1 MELEMKKK
9 MLELIFI
16 TLLVTIIL
24 GIDAS
29 AQITNNQTDNFED
42 GTVQGWSEGSTRTS
56 PNPPEN
62 IADGGPGGT
71 GDNYLQNVSSGGE
84 GAGSKLVMFNTVQWK
99 GDYISAGVT
108 DISMH
113 MINLGA
119 TNLEMRLA
127 FDGSSGGRF
136 SSTNAVSLSAGSGW
150 QTVVFP
156 IGPSDLTSVDGGI
169 DVNATLGNVTELRI
183 LHNTSPSWR
192 GASIAATLGVDNIT
206 ASDIPVGLEL
216 TVLNVPQTFQL
227 EQNYPNPFNPSTNI
241 QYSVS
246 ESGKIKL
253 AIYNHIGEEV
263 ALLVNGIVGVGF
275 YEVTFSATNLPSG
288 IYFYRLQANDYT
300 QTKKMILLK

>member
-16 TLLVTIIL
+16 TLLVTIMF
-24 GIDAS
+24 GIDTS

-42 GTVQGWSEGSTRTS
+42 GTVQGWSEGGIS
-56 PNPPEN
+56 PNPPAN

-71 GDNYLQNVSSGGE
+71 GDNYLQNVSSGGG
-84 GAGSKLVMFNTVQWK
+84 GAGSKLVMFNTIQWK
-99 GDYISAGVT
+99 GDYTSTGVT

-113 MINLGA
+113 MNNLGT

-127 FDGSSGGRF
+127 FDGNGGRF
-136 SSTNAVSLSAGSGW
+136 SSTNAVSLLAGSGW

-156 IGPSDLTSVDGGI
+156 IGPSDLTSVGG
-169 DVNATLGNVTELRI
+169 DNVNATLGNVTQLRI
-183 LHNTSPSWR
+183 LHNTSPSWQ
-192 GASIAATLGVDNIT
+192 GASITATLGVDNIT

-216 TVLNVPQTFQL
+216 TVLNVPQTSQL

-253 AIYNHIGEEV
+253 AVYNLIGEEV
-263 ALLVNGIVGVGF
+263 ALLVNGIVEVGF
-275 YEVTFSATNLPSG
+275 YEVTFSATKLPGG
-288 IYFYRLQANDYT
+288 IYFYRLQTNDYT

>member
-16 TLLVTIIL
+16 TLLMTIIF

-42 GTVQGWSEGSTRTS
+42 GTVQNWSEGSNS
-56 PNPPEN
+56 PNPPAN

-71 GDNYLQNVSSGGE
+71 GDNYLQNVSSGGG

-99 GDYISAGVT
+99 GDYTSNGVT

-113 MINLGA
+113 MNNLGA

-127 FDGSSGGRF
+127 FDGNGGRF

-156 IGPSDLTSVDGGI
+156 IGPSDLTSVDGGT

-206 ASDIPVGLEL
+206 ASDIPVHLEL
-216 TVLNVPQTFQL
+216 TVLNVPQTSQL

-246 ESGKIKL
+246 EPGKIKL
-253 AIYNHIGEEV
+253 AIYNLIGEEV
-263 ALLVNGIVGVGF
+263 ALLVNGIVEVGF
-275 YEVTFSATNLPSG
+275 YEVTFSPTKLPGG
-288 IYFYRLQANDYT
+288 IYFYRLQANGYT
-300 QTKKMILLK
+300 QTKKMILMK